1 MGVVFWGSI
10 DDTLIGVFSLDS
22 GGDVDGLLRSLM
34 APIIPKIGTFQV
46 LALIQMNLVKMGT
59 WPRVSGELP

>member
-1 MGVVFWGSI
+1 MVFWGSI
-10 DDTLIGVFSLDS
+10 DDTFIGVFSLDS
-22 GGDVDGLLRSLM
+22 GGDAGGVLRSLM